1 MLTVWNYVI
10 NLPKLTGDLVVFVF
24 HWLKSI
30 TCDRIAINV
39 QFLLTFCISCVV
51 FEINHKTPNMNNVNL
66 PTNLYFHSIDVEQSH
81 SSQHVDT
88 GLTRNACSLIQPII
102 PVLSTNGYNTIP
114 RPASLWSFSNTS
126 ADSEALLNSGNGSQE
141 IRGNEQATTNGI
153 STNQVYSWM
162 KKKRGKNGQEDE
174 NSEGRR

>member
-1 MLTVWNYVI
+1 
-10 NLPKLTGDLVVFVF
+10 
-24 HWLKSI
+24 
-30 TCDRIAINV
+30 
-39 QFLLTFCISCVV
+39 
-51 FEINHKTPNMNNVNL
+51 MNNVNL

-114 RPASLWSFSNTS
+114 RPASLWSFSNTT